1 MTTEAAT
8 VEQTLAAILADL
20 GSELERTQTELKETE
35 LMGGQSRRES
45 ETLARRDLQMSNR
58 LRQVEANLEDYSR
71 EELREIYNA
80 VRELQMRLF
89 LMRSQVEQLDHKR
102 VTLDRYRQ
110 QAQKLMGAIQQLQA
124 ITQPPPPP
132 PTHPTETAAT
142 PQQTIIRIIDAQEK
156 ERQILARQMHDGP
169 ASSLSNLVL
178 QAEVVERLYSADPAQ
193 ARTELSVLKT
203 AVTETFKGTRDFIF
217 NLRPMMLDDL
227 GLFPTLRQFVQDFE
241 SKSKI
246 TTHLTILGKDRRLPP
261 HIEVILFRAIQELLN
276 NVHRH
281 ANASHVQVSIDV
293 ADDAVSVTV
302 EDDGSGFDETQILRD
317 AKERKTLG
325 ISSLLERSEMLGG
338 EIHFESSLGRGTRV
352 GVKLPIP
359 V

>member
-132 PTHPTETAAT
+132 PTPR
-142 PQQTIIRIIDAQEK
+142 PR
-156 ERQILARQMHDGP
+156 L
-169 ASSLSNLVL
+169 
-178 QAEVVERLYSADPAQ
+178 VVEQP
-193 ARTELSVLKT
+193 
-203 AVTETFKGTRDFIF
+203 
-217 NLRPMMLDDL
+217 RPS
-227 GLFPTLRQFVQDFE
+227 G
-241 SKSKI
+241 
-246 TTHLTILGKDRRLPP
+246 
-261 HIEVILFRAIQELLN
+261 
-276 NVHRH
+276 
-281 ANASHVQVSIDV
+281 
-293 ADDAVSVTV
+293 
-302 EDDGSGFDETQILRD
+302 GSGRAPLQRRSGSGSHGAFSSENGRHRD
-317 AKERKTLG
+317 
-325 ISSLLERSEMLGG
+325 I
-338 EIHFESSLGRGTRV
+338 
-352 GVKLPIP
+352 
-359 V
+359 

>member
-1 MTTEAAT
+1 M
-8 VEQTLAAILADL
+8 
-20 GSELERTQTELKETE
+20 
-35 LMGGQSRRES
+35 
-45 ETLARRDLQMSNR
+45 
-58 LRQVEANLEDYSR
+58 
-71 EELREIYNA
+71 
-80 VRELQMRLF
+80 
-89 LMRSQVEQLDHKR
+89 
-102 VTLDRYRQ
+102 
-110 QAQKLMGAIQQLQA
+110 
-124 ITQPPPPP
+124 
-132 PTHPTETAAT
+132 
-142 PQQTIIRIIDAQEK
+142 
-156 ERQILARQMHDGP
+156 
-169 ASSLSNLVL
+169 
-178 QAEVVERLYSADPAQ
+178 VERLYSADPAQ